1 MTISLGTATSTS
13 VATAAG
19 ATTAGATSTGATSAG
34 TTSAGATST
43 GTTVATSTSAASK
56 LSDLCLI
63 YLFNKRFA
71 SVPII
76 SFTSNNFREV
86 YFPATSAIRQ

>member
-13 VATAAG
+13 VAT
-19 ATTAGATSTGATSAG
+19 STGATSTA
-34 TTSAGATST
+34 
-43 GTTVATSTSAASK
+43 AASK
-56 LSDLCLI
+56 LGDLCLI
-63 YLFNKRFA
+63 YLFNEGLA

-86 YFPATSAIRQ
+86 YFRETSVIRQ